1 MRCFSFYLINLI
13 FISNIIGQEINS
25 SWTSSVR
32 ADTLGIY
39 DNDLLPPS
47 FHMERRKA
55 VRTFMPDKTMAI
67 YCSGK
72 SMLRANDVDYEFH
85 QDPNFYYLT
94 GLNESN
100 SILILF
106 KNPILFENDT
116 INELLLIK
124 ERNAN
129 AEVWVGKKLGVRGS
143 EIILEIQKTFDID
156 KFNIENLDLS
166 EIDSIFI
173 HDNFEVGNDL
183 FPVNNKQ
190 LQLQKSDT
198 KIKNSKKEI
207 KANFSEI
214 HKWMAKLR
222 EIKTKEEMYL
232 LRKAISITCDAQT
245 ELMKVLKPEM
255 KEYQAEAVVEA
266 IFKLNGAEY
275 PGYPSIVGAAEN
287 SCILHYTTNRKT
299 MKGNHLLLSDVGAEY
314 HGYTADV
321 TRTIPVDGKYSE
333 EEKIIYNIVL
343 EAQNK
348 AIDACKV
355 GNPFYITN
363 TIATTVVS
371 QRLQEL
377 GIIKSP
383 LEMRRYFMHGTSH
396 YLGLDVHDPGTRG
409 LFQPNTVITV
419 EPGIYI
425 KEGSPCDPKWWNIG
439 VRIEDDILI
448 TNDEPENLS
457 GCVPR
462 TVDEIEALMK
472 KKPLVFKDF

>member
-1 MRCFSFYLINLI
+1 MRSFSFYLINLI
-13 FISNIIGQEINS
+13 FISNIIGQEIKS

-129 AEVWVGKKLGVRGS
+129 SEVWVGKKLGVKGS

-156 KFNIENLDLS
+156 KFNLENLNLS

-183 FPVNNKQ
+183 FPVNNKH

-222 EIKTKEEMYL
+222 EIKTMEEMYL
-232 LRKAISITCDAQT
+232 LRKAISITCDAQS

-348 AIDACKV
+348 AIEACKV

-383 LEMRRYFMHGTSH
+383 LGMRRYFMHGTSH

-409 LFQPNTVITV
+409 VFQPNTVITV

>member
-1 MRCFSFYLINLI
+1 MRHFSFYLLNLI
-13 FISNIIGQEINS
+13 FISNIFGQEITS
-25 SWTSSVR
+25 PWTSSVR

-55 VRTFMPDKTMAI
+55 VRTFMPEKTMAI

-106 KNPILFENDT
+106 KNPFLFNKDT

-129 AEVWVGKKLGVRGS
+129 AEVWVGKKLGVKGS
-143 EIILEIQKTFDID
+143 ELILEIQKTFDID
-156 KFNIENLDLS
+156 KFNVENLDLS

-173 HDNFEVGNDL
+173 HDNFEVGNEL
-183 FPVNNKQ
+183 FPVDNEQ
-190 LQLQKSDT
+190 LQFQKSDT
-198 KIKNSKKEI
+198 TIKNSKKEI
-207 KANFSEI
+207 KTNFSEI

-348 AIDACKV
+348 AINACKV

-409 LFQPNTVITV
+409 AFQANTVITV

-448 TNDEPENLS
+448 TNGEPENLS

-462 TVDEIEALMK
+462 TVDEIEAVMK

>member
-1 MRCFSFYLINLI
+1 MRRFSFYLINFI
-13 FISNIIGQEINS
+13 FISNVIGQEINN

-55 VRTFMPDKTMAI
+55 VRTFMPEKTMAI

-106 KNPILFENDT
+106 KNPFIFNKDT

-129 AEVWVGKKLGVRGS
+129 SEVWVGKKLGVRGA
-143 EIILEIQKTFDID
+143 ELILEIQKTIDID
-156 KFNIENLDLS
+156 KFNMENLDFS

-173 HDNFEVGNDL
+173 HDIFDVGNEL
-183 FPVNNKQ
+183 FPVNNEQ
-190 LQLQKSDT
+190 LQLPKLDSNS
-198 KIKNSKKEI
+198 INYKNEI

-214 HKWMAKLR
+214 HKWMAQLR

-232 LRKAISITCDAQT
+232 LRKAISITCEAQT

-348 AIDACKV
+348 AIEACKV

-377 GIIKSP
+377 GIIKTP
-383 LEMRRYFMHGTSH
+383 LEIRRYFMHGTSH

-409 LFQPNTVITV
+409 MFQPNTVITV

-448 TNDEPENLS
+448 TNSEPENLS

>member
-1 MRCFSFYLINLI
+1 MRSFSFYLINLI
-13 FISNIIGQEINS
+13 FISNIIGQEIKS
-25 SWTSSVR
+25 SWNNSVR

-47 FHMERRKA
+47 FHLERRKA
-55 VRTFMPDKTMAI
+55 VRTFMPEKTMAI

-106 KNPILFENDT
+106 KNPFLFENDT

-129 AEVWVGKKLGVRGS
+129 SEVWVGKKLGVKGS

-156 KFNIENLDLS
+156 KFNLENLDLS

-183 FPVNNKQ
+183 FPVNDKH

-232 LRKAISITCDAQT
+232 LRKAISITCDAQS

-348 AIDACKV
+348 AIEACKV

-383 LEMRRYFMHGTSH
+383 LGMRRYFMHGTSH

-409 LFQPNTVITV
+409 IFQPNTVITV

-462 TVDEIEALMK
+462 TIDEIEALMK

>member
-1 MRCFSFYLINLI
+1 MRSFSFYLINLI
-13 FISNIIGQEINS
+13 FISNIIGQEVKS

-55 VRTFMPDKTMAI
+55 VRTFMPEKTMAI

-129 AEVWVGKKLGVRGS
+129 AEVWVGKKLGVKGS

-190 LQLQKSDT
+190 LQLQKSDS

-214 HKWMAKLR
+214 YKWMAKLR

-348 AIDACKV
+348 AIEACKV

-383 LEMRRYFMHGTSH
+383 LGMRRYFMHGTSH

-409 LFQPNTVITV
+409 VFQPNTVITV

>member
-1 MRCFSFYLINLI
+1 MRSFSFYLINLI
-13 FISNIIGQEINS
+13 FISNIIGQEIKS
-25 SWTSSVR
+25 SWTNSVR

-55 VRTFMPDKTMAI
+55 VRTFMPEKTMAI

-106 KNPILFENDT
+106 KNPFLFENDT

-129 AEVWVGKKLGVRGS
+129 SEVWVGKKLGVKGS

-156 KFNIENLDLS
+156 KFNLENLDLS

-183 FPVNNKQ
+183 FPVNNKH

-232 LRKAISITCDAQT
+232 LRKAISITCDAQS

-348 AIDACKV
+348 AIEACKV

-383 LEMRRYFMHGTSH
+383 LGMRRYFMHGTSH

-409 LFQPNTVITV
+409 VFQPNTVITV

-462 TVDEIEALMK
+462 TIDEIEALMK

>member
-1 MRCFSFYLINLI
+1 MRIFSLYLINLI
-13 FISNIIGQEINS
+13 FISNIIGQEIKS
-25 SWTSSVR
+25 SWNNSVR

-47 FHMERRKA
+47 FHLERRKA
-55 VRTFMPDKTMAI
+55 VRTFMPEKTMAI

-106 KNPILFENDT
+106 KNPFLFENDT

-129 AEVWVGKKLGVRGS
+129 SEVWVGKKLGVKGS

-183 FPVNNKQ
+183 FPVNNKH

-348 AIDACKV
+348 AIEACKV

-383 LEMRRYFMHGTSH
+383 LGMRRYFMHGTSH

-409 LFQPNTVITV
+409 VFQPNTVITV

-462 TVDEIEALMK
+462 TIDEIEALMK

>member
-1 MRCFSFYLINLI
+1 MRRFSFYLINLI
-13 FISNIIGQEINS
+13 FISNIIGQEIKS
-25 SWTSSVR
+25 SWTNSVR

-39 DNDLLPPS
+39 DNDLLPAS

-55 VRTFMPDKTMAI
+55 VRTFMPEKTMAI
-67 YCSGK
+67 YCSSK

-106 KNPILFENDT
+106 KNPFFFENDT

-129 AEVWVGKKLGVRGS
+129 SEVWVGKKLGVKGS

-156 KFNIENLDLS
+156 KFNLENLDLS

-183 FPVNNKQ
+183 FPVNNKH

-232 LRKAISITCDAQT
+232 LRKAISITCDAQS

-348 AIDACKV
+348 AIEACKV

-383 LEMRRYFMHGTSH
+383 LGMRRYFMHGTSH

-409 LFQPNTVITV
+409 VFQPNTVITV

-462 TVDEIEALMK
+462 TIDEIEALMK

>member
-1 MRCFSFYLINLI
+1 MRSFSFYLINLI
-13 FISNIIGQEINS
+13 FISNIIGQEIKS
-25 SWTSSVR
+25 SWTNSVR

-47 FHMERRKA
+47 FHLERRKA
-55 VRTFMPDKTMAI
+55 VRTFMPEKTMAI

-106 KNPILFENDT
+106 KNPFLFENDT

-129 AEVWVGKKLGVRGS
+129 SEVWVGKKLGVKGS

-156 KFNIENLDLS
+156 KFNLENLDLS

-183 FPVNNKQ
+183 FPVNNKH

-232 LRKAISITCDAQT
+232 LRKAISITCDAQS

-275 PGYPSIVGAAEN
+275 PGYHSIVGAAEN

-348 AIDACKV
+348 AIEACKV

-383 LEMRRYFMHGTSH
+383 LGMRRYFMHGTSH

-409 LFQPNTVITV
+409 VFQPNTVITV

-462 TVDEIEALMK
+462 TIDEIEALMK

>member
-1 MRCFSFYLINLI
+1 MRSFSFYLINLI
-13 FISNIIGQEINS
+13 FISNIIGQEIKS
-25 SWTSSVR
+25 SWTNSVR

-47 FHMERRKA
+47 FHLERRKA
-55 VRTFMPDKTMAI
+55 VRTFMPEKTMAI

-106 KNPILFENDT
+106 KNPFLFENDT

-129 AEVWVGKKLGVRGS
+129 SEVWVGKKLGVKGS

-156 KFNIENLDLS
+156 KFNLENLDLS

-183 FPVNNKQ
+183 FPVNNKH

-232 LRKAISITCDAQT
+232 LRKAISITCDAQS

-348 AIDACKV
+348 AIEACKV

-383 LEMRRYFMHGTSH
+383 LGMRRYFMHGTSH

-409 LFQPNTVITV
+409 VFQPNTVITV

-457 GCVPR
+457 GCLPR
-462 TVDEIEALMK
+462 TIDEIEALMK

>member
-13 FISNIIGQEINS
+13 FISNIIGQEIKS

-129 AEVWVGKKLGVRGS
+129 AEVWVGKKLGVKGS

-348 AIDACKV
+348 AIEACKV

-383 LEMRRYFMHGTSH
+383 LGMRRYFMHGTSH

-409 LFQPNTVITV
+409 VFQPNTVITV

>member
-1 MRCFSFYLINLI
+1 MRSFSFYLINLI
-13 FISNIIGQEINS
+13 FISNIIGQEIKS

-55 VRTFMPDKTMAI
+55 VRTFMPEKTMAI

-106 KNPILFENDT
+106 KNPFLFDKDT

-129 AEVWVGKKLGVRGS
+129 AEVWVGKKLGVKGS

-156 KFNIENLDLS
+156 KFNLENLDLS

-232 LRKAISITCDAQT
+232 LRKAISITCDAQS

-348 AIDACKV
+348 AIEACKV

-383 LEMRRYFMHGTSH
+383 LGMRRYFMHGTSH

-439 VRIEDDILI
+439 IRIEDDILI

>member
-1 MRCFSFYLINLI
+1 MRSFSLYLINLI
-13 FISNIIGQEINS
+13 FISNIIGQEIKS
-25 SWTSSVR
+25 SWTNSVR

-55 VRTFMPDKTMAI
+55 VRTFMPEKTMAI

-106 KNPILFENDT
+106 KNPFLFENDT

-129 AEVWVGKKLGVRGS
+129 SEVWVGKKLGVKGS

-348 AIDACKV
+348 AIEACKV

-383 LEMRRYFMHGTSH
+383 LGMRRYFMHGTSH

-409 LFQPNTVITV
+409 VFQPNTVITV

-462 TVDEIEALMK
+462 TIDEIEALMK

>member
-1 MRCFSFYLINLI
+1 MRRFSFYLINLI
-13 FISNIIGQEINS
+13 FISNIIGQEIKS
-25 SWTSSVR
+25 SWTNSVR

-47 FHMERRKA
+47 FHLERRKA
-55 VRTFMPDKTMAI
+55 VRTFMPEKTMAI

-106 KNPILFENDT
+106 KNPFLFENDT

-129 AEVWVGKKLGVRGS
+129 SEVWVGKKLGVKGS

-156 KFNIENLDLS
+156 KFNLENLDLS

-183 FPVNNKQ
+183 FPVNNKY

-232 LRKAISITCDAQT
+232 LRKAISITCDAQS

-348 AIDACKV
+348 AIEACKV

-383 LEMRRYFMHGTSH
+383 LGMRRYFMHGTSH

-409 LFQPNTVITV
+409 VFQPNTVITV

-462 TVDEIEALMK
+462 TIDEIEALMK

>member
-1 MRCFSFYLINLI
+1 MRIFSLYLINLI
-13 FISNIIGQEINS
+13 FISNIIGQEIKS
-25 SWTSSVR
+25 SWNNSVR

-47 FHMERRKA
+47 FHLERRKA
-55 VRTFMPDKTMAI
+55 VRTFMPEKTMAI

-106 KNPILFENDT
+106 KNPFLFENDT

-129 AEVWVGKKLGVRGS
+129 SEVWVGKKLGAKGS

-156 KFNIENLDLS
+156 KFNLENLDLS

-183 FPVNNKQ
+183 FPVNNKH

-232 LRKAISITCDAQT
+232 LRKAISITCDAQS

-348 AIDACKV
+348 AIEACKV

-383 LEMRRYFMHGTSH
+383 LGMRRYFMHGTSH

-409 LFQPNTVITV
+409 VFQPNTVITV

-462 TVDEIEALMK
+462 TIDEIEALMK

>member
-1 MRCFSFYLINLI
+1 MRRFSFYLINLI

-55 VRTFMPDKTMAI
+55 VRTFMPEKTMAI

-232 LRKAISITCDAQT
+232 LRKAISITCDAQS